1 MKQVNVKKLILPNI
15 PYVFVALLA
24 TKVSEAVRL
33 APGSDASTKLLN
45 IMTGLNTAFHSLVPS
60 FHPIDLCVG
69 VAAAIAIRLAVYIK
83 GKNAKKFRKN
93 LEYGSARWGNA
104 EDIKPYVD
112 PAFEN
117 NIILTQT
124 ERLTMNSRPKDP
136 KTARNKNVLIVG
148 GSGSGKTRFWL
159 KPNLLQCTSKTYPTS
174 FVVTDP
180 KGDIVVSCGHA
191 LQKNG
196 YQIKILNSLNF
207 KKSMHYNPF
216 AYIHSEKDILKLVT
230 TLIAN
235 TKGEGK
241 AGDDF
246 WVKAETLLYTALI
259 GYIHYEAPV
268 EEQNFSTLIEFIN
281 AMEVREDDED
291 FKNPVD
297 LMFDELKKRK
307 PDHFA
312 VRQYAKFKLSAGK
325 TAKSILI
332 SCGARLAPFDI
343 QELRELTAYDEL
355 QLDTLGDRKT
365 ALFIIMSDTDDTFN
379 FLISMCYTQLFNLL
393 CEKADDVYGGRLPVH
408 VRCLIPPFD
417 IQELRELTAYDE
429 LQLDTLGDRKTALFI
444 IMSDT
449 DDTFNFLISMCYTQ
463 LFNLLCE
470 KADDVYGGRLPV
482 HVRCLIDEAA
492 NIGQIPRLEK
502 LVATIRSREI
512 SCCLV
517 LQAQS
522 QLKAL
527 YKDSADTIIGNMDCS
542 IFLGGKEPGTL
553 KELAAAL
560 GKETIDSYN
569 TGESRGRE
577 VSHSLNYQKL
587 GKELMSVDEL
597 AVLDG
602 GKCILQLR
610 GVRPF
615 LSNKYDLTKHPLYR
629 YTADYDKKYAFDIER
644 FLSHRLK
651 LKPDDAVEVYQADL
665 SGEPVA

>member
-1 MKQVNVKKLILPNI
+1 MLNL
-15 PYVFVALLA
+15 PYVLFGLMG
-24 TKVSEAVRL
+24 TKLGQAWRF
-33 APGSDASTKLLN
+33 APGLGFSEKLLHL
-45 IMTGLNTAFHSLVPS
+45 MEGMAAAFQTAMPS
-60 FHPIDLCVG
+60 FQPFDLLIG
-69 VAAAIAIRLAVYIK
+69 GIVAALIRLAVYVK

-93 LEYGSARWGNA
+93 TEYGSARWGTA
-104 EDIKPYVD
+104 EDIAPYMD
-112 PAFEN
+112 KDFRN
-117 NIILTQT
+117 NIILTKT
-124 ERLTMNSRPKDP
+124 EMLTMNSRPPDP
-136 KTARNKNVLIVG
+136 KTARNKNVLIIG
-148 GSGSGKTRFWL
+148 GSGSGKTRSWL
-159 KPNLLQCTSKTYPTS
+159 KPNLMQCNSEKYPVS

-180 KGDIVVSCGHA
+180 KGSIVTECGKMLLHY
-191 LQKNG
+191 G
-196 YQIKILNSLNF
+196 YQIKVLNTINF
-207 KKSMHYNPF
+207 TKSMHYNPF

-230 TLIAN
+230 ALIAN

-268 EEQNFSTLIEFIN
+268 EEQNFATLIEFIN
-281 AMEVREDDED
+281 AMEVREDDEE
-291 FKNPVD
+291 FQNPVD
-297 LMFDELKKRK
+297 IMFEELAKQK
-307 PDHFA
+307 PNHFA
-312 VRQYAKFKLSAGK
+312 VRQYAKYKLAAGK

-343 QELRELTAYDEL
+343 QELRDLTAYDEL
-355 QLDTLGDRKT
+355 QLDTLGDKKT

-379 FLISMCYTQLFNLL
+379 FLISL
-393 CEKADDVYGGRLPVH
+393 
-408 VRCLIPPFD
+408 
-417 IQELRELTAYDE
+417 
-429 LQLDTLGDRKTALFI
+429 
-444 IMSDT
+444 
-449 DDTFNFLISMCYTQ
+449 CYTQ

-527 YKDSADTIIGNMDCS
+527 YKDNADTIIGNMDCS
-542 IFLGGKEPGTL
+542 IFLGGKEPTTL
-553 KELAAAL
+553 KELATAL
-560 GKETIDSYN
+560 GKETIDTYN

-587 GKELMSVDEL
+587 GKDLMSIDEL

-615 LSNKYDLTKHPLYR
+615 LSDKYDITQHPNYR
-629 YTADYDKKYAFDIER
+629 FTSDFDPHNAFDVQEY
-644 FLSHRLK
+644 LQHRLK
-651 LKPDDAVEVYQADL
+651 LKENDVYSVYEANMSD
-665 SGEPVA
+665 EK

>member
-1 MKQVNVKKLILPNI
+1 MNQKAKRFLLAYFPYVLFALMGTKLGQSWRYAPGVGLSEKLIHL
-15 PYVFVALLA
+15 VEGMAA
-24 TKVSEAVRL
+24 
-33 APGSDASTKLLN
+33 
-45 IMTGLNTAFHSLVPS
+45 AFQSAMPS
-60 FHPIDLCVG
+60 FVLFDLFVG
-69 VAAAIAIRLAVYIK
+69 IIFAAIIWIAVYIR
-83 GKNAKKFRKN
+83 GQNAKKFRKN
-93 LEYGSARWGNA
+93 QEYGSARWGTA
-104 EDIKPYVD
+104 ADIAPYMD
-112 PAFEN
+112 SDFRN
-117 NIILTQT
+117 NIILTRT
-124 ERLTMNSRPKDP
+124 EMLTMNNRPPNP
-136 KTARNKNVLIVG
+136 KTARNKNVLIIG
-148 GSGSGKTRFWL
+148 GSGSGKSRFWV
-159 KPNLLQCTSKTYPTS
+159 KPNLMQCNSEKYPVS

-180 KGDIVVSCGHA
+180 KGSIVNECGKMLLHY
-191 LQKNG
+191 G
-196 YQIKILNSLNF
+196 YQVKILNTINF
-207 KKSMHYNPF
+207 TKSMHYNPF

-230 TLIAN
+230 ALIAN

-241 AGDDF
+241 GGDDF
-246 WVKAETLLYTALI
+246 WIKAETLLYTALI

-281 AMEVREDDED
+281 AMEVREDDEE
-291 FKNPVD
+291 FQNPVD
-297 LMFDELKKRK
+297 IMFDDLKKEK
-307 PDHFA
+307 PNHFA
-312 VRQYAKFKLSAGK
+312 VRQYAKYKLAAGK

-343 QELRELTAYDEL
+343 QELRDLTAYDEL
-355 QLDTLGDRKT
+355 QLDTLGDKKT

-379 FLISMCYTQLFNLL
+379 FLISL
-393 CEKADDVYGGRLPVH
+393 
-408 VRCLIPPFD
+408 
-417 IQELRELTAYDE
+417 
-429 LQLDTLGDRKTALFI
+429 
-444 IMSDT
+444 
-449 DDTFNFLISMCYTQ
+449 CYTQ

-527 YKDSADTIIGNMDCS
+527 YKDNADTIIGNMDCS
-542 IFLGGKEPGTL
+542 IFLGGKEPTTL
-553 KELAAAL
+553 KELATAL
-560 GKETIDSYN
+560 GKETIDTFN

-615 LSNKYDLTKHPLYR
+615 LSDKYDITKHPNYR
-629 YTADYDKKYAFDIER
+629 LTADYDEKNLFDVQKY
-644 FLSHRLK
+644 LQHRLN
-651 LKPDDAVEVYQADL
+651 LKENEVCEVYQADL
-665 SGEPVA
+665 SGDGE